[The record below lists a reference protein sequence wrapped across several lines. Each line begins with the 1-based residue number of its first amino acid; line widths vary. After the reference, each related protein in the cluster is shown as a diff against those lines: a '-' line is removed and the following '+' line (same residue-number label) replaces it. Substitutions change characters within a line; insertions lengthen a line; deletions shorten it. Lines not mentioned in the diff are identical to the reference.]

1 MNALHPLEG
10 CERYGECGRTFKVVL
25 HLKHPELPARLID
38 SQLIVFL
45 RGLPKDQVFHHVA
58 MTHPRLILLEVR
70 FFGHFNERRA
80 GHVMALDQGVMIE
93 RGRWGVDQDLTLLGG
108 RRPPTSDT

>member
-25 HLKHPELPARLID
+25 LLKHPELPARLID
-38 SQLIVFL
+38 SQLILFL

-58 MTHPRLILLEVR
+58 MAHARLILLEVR

-80 GHVMALDQGVMIE
+80 GHVRALGQGVLIE